1 MPENGTDI
9 TPALLAELGKVDTP
23 TICNALEM
31 VMQREL
37 IRFTVVP
44 FVSTEPEA
52 VLVGFA
58 RTCTIR
64 AEANSGMD
72 GAQKKALRLA
82 WYEHVA
88 TARPGPNIAVI
99 QDLDSRPGTGAFWGE
114 VNTAVHKGLGVLG
127 CVTNG
132 SIRDLGMVA
141 KPFPLIAGM
150 VNPSHAFVH
159 VTGVGQEV
167 SIYGMVVKDG
177 DLIHADRHG
186 AVVIPLAV
194 ATMVPGAIDLGARKE
209 AVILAAA
216 RAENFGFEA
225 LRQALSS
232 AEEIH

>member
-1 MPENGTDI
+1 MAASDI

-52 VLVGFA
+52 VIVGFA

-64 AEANSGMD
+64 AEANSSLPGE
-72 GAQKKALRLA
+72 AKKALRLK

-88 TARPGPNIAVI
+88 NAKPGPNIAVI

-114 VNTAVHKGLGVLG
+114 VNTTVHKGLGVLG

-159 VTGVGQEV
+159 VTGVGEQV
-167 SIYGMVVKDG
+167 SIHGMVVSDG
-177 DLIHADRHG
+177 ELIHADRHG
-186 AVVIPLAV
+186 AVVIPLDV
-194 ATMVPGAIDLGARKE
+194 ATKVPGAIDLGARKE
-209 AVILAAA
+209 KVILDAANA
-216 RAENFGFEA
+216 KGFNFEVLRKA
-225 LRQALSS
+225 LASS
-232 AEEIH
+232 EEIH